1 MVVIAVLSSKSYFLH
16 LRIVL
21 NEPHC
26 QQVFGECR
34 HGVQLFCL
42 WLFFGGVN
50 IGLALV
56 YKAVTIGI
64 QIWRIHWLKIRDIS
78 KKDIKSWENS
88 QKLVIL
94 LRDYSMYIVAELW
107 TDRVALASKWL
118 VLNCCCVVVCM
129 SWYALE
135 KVIFRCVFCNK
146 LRFIGVCEQ
155 G

>member
-1 MVVIAVLSSKSYFLH
+1 MQAWGVAFLF
-16 LRIVL
+16 VT
-21 NEPHC
+21 
-26 QQVFGECR
+26 
-34 HGVQLFCL
+34 
-42 WLFFGGVN
+42 FGGVN

-56 YKAVTIGI
+56 YKAVTSRNIDMAYSLAQNTGYF
-64 QIWRIHWLKIRDIS
+64 
-78 KKDIKSWENS
+78 KKNIKSWENS

-129 SWYALE
+129 SWYAME

>member
-1 MVVIAVLSSKSYFLH
+1 MQAWGVAFLFVAFEECKYWFSTRLQSSYYRNIDMAYLLAQNTGYF
-16 LRIVL
+16 
-21 NEPHC
+21 
-26 QQVFGECR
+26 
-34 HGVQLFCL
+34 
-42 WLFFGGVN
+42 
-50 IGLALV
+50 
-56 YKAVTIGI
+56 K
-64 QIWRIHWLKIRDIS
+64 
-78 KKDIKSWENS
+78 KKDIKSLENS

-94 LRDYSMYIVAELW
+94 QRDYSMYIVAELW

>member
-1 MVVIAVLSSKSYFLH
+1 MSHIASRFLGSAGMGCSFFVCDFWGCKYWFSTRLQSSYYRNIDMAYSLAQNTGYF
-16 LRIVL
+16 
-21 NEPHC
+21 
-26 QQVFGECR
+26 
-34 HGVQLFCL
+34 
-42 WLFFGGVN
+42 
-50 IGLALV
+50 
-56 YKAVTIGI
+56 
-64 QIWRIHWLKIRDIS
+64 
-78 KKDIKSWENS
+78 KKKNIKSWENS

-146 LRFIGVCEQ
+146 LRSIGVCEQ

>member
-1 MVVIAVLSSKSYFLH
+1 MQAWGVAFLF
-16 LRIVL
+16 VT
-21 NEPHC
+21 
-26 QQVFGECR
+26 
-34 HGVQLFCL
+34 
-42 WLFFGGVN
+42 FGGVN

-56 YKAVTIGI
+56 YKAVTSRYGVFIGSKYGI
-64 QIWRIHWLKIRDIS
+64 FQ

-94 LRDYSMYIVAELW
+94 LGDYSMYIVAELW

>member
-1 MVVIAVLSSKSYFLH
+1 MIILPRTYATVPIF
-16 LRIVL
+16 
-21 NEPHC
+21 
-26 QQVFGECR
+26 Q
-34 HGVQLFCL
+34 
-42 WLFFGGVN
+42 
-50 IGLALV
+50 
-56 YKAVTIGI
+56 
-64 QIWRIHWLKIRDIS
+64 
-78 KKDIKSWENS
+78 KKNIKSLENS

-94 LRDYSMYIVAELW
+94 QRDYSMYIVAELW